1 MTNLENHIIDTDNHI
16 LQLELDLR
24 DKEVKKNNI
33 KINYEDTLYTTTN
46 ESNYILKS
54 INELKDINNDL
65 IITNKQV
72 KNEINNKKD
81 K

>member
-24 DKEVKKNNI
+24 DKVVNKNNI
-33 KINYEDTLYTTTN
+33 KINYDDTLYTTTN